1 MTYTADVSMFPYFKK
16 LPLEQENHEL
26 KLKLRQS
33 ETDIISKDQ
42 TIYIWEQFGKDAQY
56 KNGKL
61 QEIIELLKE
70 QNKELESKVD
80 EAIKIQKELKELK
93 EFKEKA
99 EEECEASAVVEDMM
113 VRIEKAESSEK
124 DWYDKYKN
132 QEPMMDAYKE
142 ENKKLIKIVMK
153 DYDLEEWNYD
163 WDERMREFYNKVMS
177 FDTGLDWLEI
187 MSDVGI
193 EYKHYDYIQEEFNDD
208 REIREQYCNETQGDD
223 EEEVDNIVENCNWD
237 DCEDAF
243 IEWYM
248 NDYCKSENRWWC
260 DYDCGYWYF
269 EKPN

>member
-1 MTYTADVSMFPYFKK
+1 MFPYFKK
-16 LPLEQENHEL
+16 EINYKELYEEEQRENDEL
-26 KLKLRQS
+26 KEEADDNKKLFD
-33 ETDIISKDQ
+33 T
-42 TIYIWEQFGKDAQY
+42 TFGEFMK
-56 KNGKL
+56 
-61 QEIIELLKE
+61 LKE
-70 QNKELESKVD
+70 YCKELEEKVD
-80 EAIKIQKELKELK
+80 EAIKIQKELK

-193 EYKHYDYIQEEFNDD
+193 EYKHYDYIQEEFNHDE
-208 REIREQYCNETQGDD
+208 EIREQYCRETQGDD
-223 EEEVDNIVENCNWD
+223 EEEIVINDIENCDWD